1 LQELP
6 NVESLTAKNDLDIGN
21 VTVAAGRLRASRLN
35 RGSVLFAGA
44 NGLLSEHTGS
54 LTYNPATG
62 TLAADTLKVSK
73 LVQGSDIDAQGS
85 TIR

>member
-1 LQELP
+1 
-6 NVESLTAKNDLDIGN
+6 
-21 VTVAAGRLRASRLN
+21 
-35 RGSVLFAGA
+35 LFTGA